1 MKDKTYV
8 SAQTARRVLYFVT
21 VIFSVAFLYA
31 GNRLAMQSGG
41 LFPPFSDPS
50 LIKAKVISISNREVK
65 EQQGF
70 TTTDMVQ
77 SVHIQFFAQGLE
89 GTHKGETLLAEQVV
103 DGMFGGQMEEIEV
116 GDKVSLYLNPDPMAT
131 TTYAMG
137 DYLRS
142 DGLMVFCLVFLAML
156 LVFGRMKGFHTILSL
171 LFTCAAVFVVFVP
184 MVLAGY
190 NIYYCA
196 VMICIYTVVSTLLLV
211 NGATTKTLT
220 AIIGCAAGV
229 FASGAITLLM
239 TKLLKLSGLVSQ
251 ETQFLLDLG
260 IAQPIDLK
268 GVVFAAIIIG
278 AMGAVMDVAMSV
290 ASALAELADQAAVVT
305 VRSLFRSGMNIGR
318 DMMSTMANTLVLAY
332 IGSSLASVLLLAAYA
347 KSVLELVN
355 REMIVTEIVQAV
367 TGSMAIL
374 LTIPLTS
381 LVAAVLYTRKPK
393 TPDKEAIQE

>member
-1 MKDKTYV
+1 MKSKDYV
-8 SAQTARRVLYFVT
+8 SEKMARRVLYLVT

-31 GNRLAMQSGG
+31 GNRMAVQSGG
-41 LFPPFSDPS
+41 LFPPFGDAS
-50 LIKAKVISISNREVK
+50 LVKARVISISSREVQ

-77 SVHIQFFAQGLE
+77 SVHIRFFAQGLAGE
-89 GTHKGETLLAEQVV
+89 QKGETLLAEQVI

-116 GDKVSLYLNPDPMAT
+116 GDKVSLYLNPDPLAT
-131 TTYAMG
+131 TTYMMG
-137 DYLRS
+137 DYMRS
-142 DGLMVFCLVFLAML
+142 DGLAVFCLVFLGMI

-196 VMICIYTVVSTLLLV
+196 VMVCIYTVVSTLLLV

-229 FASGAITLLM
+229 LASGAITLLM
-239 TKLLKLSGLVSQ
+239 TELLKLSGLVSQ

-260 IAQPIDLK
+260 TAQPIDLK

-278 AMGAVMDVAMSV
+278 AVGAVMDVAMSV
-290 ASALAELADQAAVVT
+290 ASALAELAEQASVVT

-347 KSVLELVN
+347 KSVLELIN
-355 REMIVTEIVQAV
+355 RELIVTEIVQAV

-381 LVAAVLYTRKPK
+381 LVAAVLYTRHPKKPLPEQ
-393 TPDKEAIQE
+393 TEA